1 MKIGDGVKPNTSALT
16 LSPSLGAVYDRA
28 VLLGLMKYARP

>member
-16 LSPSLGAVYDRA
+16 WTVSSRL
-28 VLLGLMKYARP
+28 